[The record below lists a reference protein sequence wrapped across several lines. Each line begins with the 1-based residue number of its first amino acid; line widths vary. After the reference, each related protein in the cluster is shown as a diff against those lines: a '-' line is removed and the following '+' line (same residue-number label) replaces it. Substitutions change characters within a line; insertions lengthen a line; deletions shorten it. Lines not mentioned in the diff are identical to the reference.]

1 MAGRERGKSERCSGQ
16 CHPLLPAGGGN
27 LGQPTCPEH
36 ASGAA
41 CSWRAGQLCWVNI
54 HLCPSSCWSAV
65 PQSRAQRPVEATGI
79 LKQKLMSQGKC
90 FPCKERSHL
99 SVLAC
104 TVWLWAGWVC
114 TIACSITRH
123 RLLWVLTV
131 LGRRRKEIQPNRL
144 LQGPCTLAAK
154 RGSIRRASA
163 ATQTHP

>member
-16 CHPLLPAGGGN
+16 CHPLLPAGGGS

-54 HLCPSSCWSAV
+54 HLCSSPCWSAV

-79 LKQKLMSQGKC
+79 LKQKLVSQGKC

-104 TVWLWAGWVC
+104 AVWLWAGWVC
-114 TIACSITRH
+114 TIACSIARH
-123 RLLWVLTV
+123 RLPWVLTV
-131 LGRRRKEIQPNRL
+131 LGRMRKEIQPNRL

-154 RGSIRRASA
+154 RGSISRASA